1 MVQTTIIVVKNT
13 TSALFPSFKLLTI
26 TGQHPEKRTICDVFV
41 FQGPDLLRPCWDVRE
56 DECRS
61 EPGGEPLY
69 DSIGGAS
76 SSSMGQRA
84 SSTSTLNEPLR
95 RPPIAAS
102 AALPPSNKL
111 SLTWALLKKAPLVET
126 STLIKPDLS
135 PVRPEQV
142 AATQRARTPHIAASR
157 RRSPSSKNSSS
168 RTSSNSAS
176 RTLSSSSNS
185 RSSDSLRNFGYDIQ
199 DVDGFLSKVSD

>member
-1 MVQTTIIVVKNT
+1 
-13 TSALFPSFKLLTI
+13 
-26 TGQHPEKRTICDVFV
+26 
-41 FQGPDLLRPCWDVRE
+41 VRE

-84 SSTSTLNEPLR
+84 SSTSTLHEPLR
-95 RPPIAAS
+95 RPPMVAV
-102 AALPPSNKL
+102 AALPPSSKL
-111 SLTWALLKKAPLVET
+111 SLTWALLKKAPLVEGST
-126 STLIKPDLS
+126 TLIKPDLS

-142 AATQRARTPHIAASR
+142 AASQQRPRTPHIAASR

-168 RTSSNSAS
+168 HTSASSNSAS
-176 RTLSSSSNS
+176 RTLSSSNS
-185 RSSDSLRNFGYDIQ
+185 RSSDSIRNFGYDIQ
-199 DVDGFLSKVSD
+199 DVDEFLSKVSDFKYCFCAIIICGISSVLE